1 MMIQTNLLP
10 EELRKKERIKLALPE
25 VPLRK
30 IALIFFGVFFVAQL
44 FLSLFA
50 LYEKIRIGD
59 AKKESVALKTQ
70 NRDLTLRKT
79 ETAMMKV
86 RLKEAE
92 ALTLHDFFWA
102 QLLNDIS
109 DSIPKGVW
117 LTGLSVQEGA
127 EAGEAPHAAFGR
139 PKKGQAFAAVKVL
152 RLEGSAVG
160 QGQETAAVGKF
171 IKELK
176 ENDGL
181 EDVFQDIKLSDIN
194 QKKIR
199 DTDVYDFVLI
209 CVFKPGKS
217 PSHGP

>member
-10 EELRKKERIKLALPE
+10 EEFRKKERIKLTLPE
-25 VPLRK
+25 IPLRK
-30 IALIFFGVFFVAQL
+30 FSLIFFGVFFVAQL
-44 FLSLFA
+44 SLSFFA
-50 LYEKIRIGD
+50 FYKKTRIGD
-59 AKKESVALKTQ
+59 AKKEIAAFKAQ

-92 ALTLHDFFWA
+92 ALTRHDFFWSR
-102 QLLNDIS
+102 LLNDIS

-117 LTGLSVQEGA
+117 LTRFSVQEAEGTA
-127 EAGEAPHAAFGR
+127 EAVRAASGR
-139 PKKGQAFAAVKVL
+139 ARKGQAFAAAKVL

-160 QGQETAAVGKF
+160 PGQETAIIGKF

-176 ENDGL
+176 ENAGL
-181 EDVFQDIKLSDIN
+181 EEIFQDVKLSDIN

-199 DTDVYDFVLI
+199 DADVYDFVLI
-209 CVFKPGKS
+209 CVFKQGKS
-217 PSHGP
+217 P